1 MRTTLLLS
9 AFLLAIAGQSQASPV
24 SSTFA
29 ANGGSLTAMD
39 SGASALAE
47 AGGTVAPLVL
57 SGQLP
62 DTPANRVD
70 ANVPSSPFSGVV
82 SINIRYLDPTDPKTR
97 LSFICSGSM
106 VSATQVLSAAHCVDT
121 TGAGKVID
129 LSAPGSDIRVV
140 FNTPGTPGAPGTYSL
155 ISASSV
161 VIHPDY
167 HGFGICPDL
176 SFGCVN
182 DDLSLITL
190 SKPAPSFAKTYKI
203 ATNVQALGTVF
214 TQVGYGTSGDG
225 TLGYTIPPS
234 FFVKRSGK
242 NSYDLF
248 DTNDEA
254 NFNPASAR
262 EVWYADFDGPVT
274 SAPGIADRLCTL
286 GFRCG
291 TTLGNAIE
299 TNIGGGD
306 SGGPSF
312 VQDALGNYLLVANN
326 TFGINFKDPSNP
338 ADRGGRFGDLYGGIL
353 LSGYTSFLESNLVG
367 ATFVPEPETL
377 LLMLVGIAGLGL
389 SRRRRAMR

>member
-1 MRTTLLLS
+1 MRTSLLLS
-9 AFLLAIAGQSQASPV
+9 VLLLAVAGPSQASPV
-24 SSTFA
+24 SSTLT
-29 ANGGSLTAMD
+29 ANGGTLTAMG
-39 SGASALAE
+39 GASVANSIAST
-47 AGGTVAPLVL
+47 GGSIVPLVL
-57 SGQLP
+57 AGQLP
-62 DTPANRVD
+62 DTPAARVD
-70 ANVPSSPFSGVV
+70 SNSPTSPFSGVV
-82 SINIRYLDPTDPKTR
+82 SINIRYNVTDPVTGVVTR
-97 LSFICSGSM
+97 DSFICSGSM

-121 TGAGKVID
+121 TGAGQVIN
-129 LSAPGSDIRVV
+129 LSTPGSDIRVV
-140 FNTPGTPGAPGTYSL
+140 FNTPTGFSL
-155 ISASSV
+155 ISAV
-161 VIHPDY
+161 NAVIHPDY
-167 HGFGICPDL
+167 HGFGICPDT

-182 DDLSLITL
+182 DDISLITL
-190 SKPAPSFAKTYKI
+190 SRPAPSFAKIYTI

-225 TLGYTIPPS
+225 TNGYTVSPS

-262 EVWYADFDGPVT
+262 EVWYSDFDGPVT

-312 VQDALGNYLLVANN
+312 IQDALGNYLLVGNN
-326 TFGINFKDPSNP
+326 TFGINFTDPSNP
-338 ADRGGRFGDLYGGIL
+338 LDRGGRFGDLYGGIL
-353 LSGYTSFLESNLVG
+353 LSGYTPFLESGLVG

-377 LLMLVGIAGLGL
+377 LLMLVGVAGLGL
-389 SRRRRAMR
+389 SRRRRAPH

>member
-1 MRTTLLLS
+1 MRTSLLLPVL
-9 AFLLAIAGQSQASPV
+9 LLATAGASHASPV
-24 SSTFA
+24 PSAFTSSGDTTIQGRSA
-29 ANGGSLTAMD
+29 ANSIATTGGSIAPMV
-39 SGASALAE
+39 LA
-47 AGGTVAPLVL
+47 
-57 SGQLP
+57 GQLP
-62 DTPANRVD
+62 DTPAARVD
-70 ANVPSSPFSGVV
+70 SNSPSSPFSGVV
-82 SINIRYLDPTDPKTR
+82 SINIRYLDPADPTTR

-121 TGAGKVID
+121 TGKGQVIN
-129 LSAPGSDIRVV
+129 LSAPGSDVRVV
-140 FNTPGTPGAPGTYSL
+140 FNTPGVPGAPGTYSL

-167 HGFGICPDL
+167 HGFGICPDS

-190 SKPAPSFAKTYKI
+190 SAPAPAFAKTYKI

-225 TLGYTIPPS
+225 TNGYTISPS
-234 FFVKRSGK
+234 FFVKRSGQ

-254 NFNPASAR
+254 SFNPASAR

-274 SAPGIADRLCTL
+274 SAPEIADRLCTL

-326 TFGINFKDPSNP
+326 TFGINFKDPTNP
-338 ADRGGRFGDLYGGIL
+338 KDRGGRFGDIYGGIL
-353 LSGYTSFLESNLVG
+353 LSGYTSFLEGNLVG

-377 LLMLVGIAGLGL
+377 LLMLVGIVGLGIA
-389 SRRRRAMR
+389 RRRRAIR